1 MQINLQVVVS
11 IWLLWLF
18 VTYEETFRFRV
29 YYWLS
34 TFKFLVFFSV
44 FLFSRT
50 ISSFDSHIMSKQ
62 RALFQWTWEFLWL
75 VFALFCFD
83 LLHLIHSY
91 FCLTCWNLCI
101 AGLKQFTGVKN
112 SYLLYTWKS
121 TRLDHPFVIFLYHTT
136 CQIVWTRVKV
146 RNN

>member
-18 VTYEETFRFRV
+18 VKYEETFRFRV

-112 SYLLYTWKS
+112 SICCTHEKALDLIIHSSSFYTTQRAK
-121 TRLDHPFVIFLYHTT
+121 LFG
-136 CQIVWTRVKV
+136 QE
-146 RNN
+146 